1 VTDFLGGIG
10 DALGSA
16 AGAVGDA
23 AGATFD
29 FLAPTTDR
37 RGAGFSFSDLVNTAA
52 DVGRNSVLGGVSAL
66 DDVLRSD
73 ASWQQKLFVGGMVGA
88 GIGGAAMGAR
98 ALASQR
104 KIERQFAQV
113 NPQMMS
119 RTSDQALGLG
129 LSNRWAPGAPEE
141 KAVMKQHPGIRSRS
155 VPVMAAPDFELTTRA
170 LVSPAVADDAAKLA
184 VSVSVVKTYADGLID
199 MGPEAR
205 LGGAQLDFAKVD
217 TIIDNKM
224 LRSVAAD
231 RKGKG
236 AGYLNAELIDLW
248 GKFKDAP
255 DTLAD
260 EQKLRLIEFVRQ
272 IGDATDMISEPDLT
286 FNVVDR
292 VTGVFLTDQG
302 AVLNIQSP
310 VWDRLSTLMDP
321 AVRSARL
328 RDLNVRALADRGKE
342 IFDRLLDMGLEDQRR
357 RADGMG
363 GILPKPLDIGTGWYP
378 KAGMQIDEA
387 LSAVQARIP
396 WLSKEKLTAAVSL
409 TSEAE
414 KWEGNIALA
423 VKALEIANTPEVMD
437 DGFQAWL
444 RAGGTTEKLLGKPA
458 YAKQMKRLHMA
469 AKQGNQLSEKDFS
482 KVLRLATESADDLF
496 RSTDGRKQKSF
507 YLNLMGD
514 RTIVTVDR
522 HQHDA
527 FFGLA
532 TSSDFKILEQ
542 DDLDDSVYDLIQDV
556 VFKISDERPD
566 LTPSDVQGVIWE
578 VWRILKDDHLHTANR
593 PWQNGNPFRL
603 FEPDGSENIVFQ
615 ALTGEYSGG
624 LRDALAAKGS
634 TIPYII
640 GKSKDGLYSMPDQT
654 AGFVAPVTRESAQ
667 KMRHLQPAL
676 SERPGVAHWAPS
688 RPRQVTD
695 LEAHVGRLNN
705 ELENHVVET
714 WSNGI
719 WANGHPALSPN
730 DVIMVELPVGASPK
744 ALGKFGQVEA
754 PAGPGQRSAP
764 KTMDRVTPPDGTR
777 PATVAEFLEARATWE
792 ANTPQRE
799 FGTSPL
805 PTPVEIKDH
814 KLFLNESGTAGFA
827 ISPDGDLQQVF
838 SGGYRGLGGELV
850 EYAITQG
857 ARTLDAYD
865 AGLPDYYKRF
875 GFVESGRDAWDPQYD
890 KQGRL
895 DGPDIVY
902 MALDRQ
908 AARTTQPTTKV
919 AVKVD
924 PKQAGRLAE
933 IADEIE
939 AAGFR
944 VDVVYSGGPAPRGWA
959 TVREHIYQDQVNTSV
974 VRTLDSEIDS
984 YHGVHGWVRKDTAKK
999 LAKKNPDGGRARK
1012 PVNVVNKGWG
1022 PVVFDDTVALV
1033 PLHPKFNGERDGMT
1047 ALQIIAD
1054 DFPKFDTDKVHG
1066 FQLDKTGPVPALVHA
1081 KADGMWGSPAYA
1093 VYRNGKVVINVP
1105 SEGAPN
1111 AAIRAEELKKKVP
1124 KDDRT
1129 KPVDMAQQVFDLQEA
1144 SEIKDALLEMGVP
1157 AEKIEI
1163 RVGDE
1168 AITTELVQSAPIKGE
1183 SVTVHGYHVPALRM
1197 SGSPLP
1203 QYQQKYGIDVQP
1215 GWMSGNRAVAAPPEV
1230 FASFEPVLDR
1240 FFNEHME
1247 MSRTIGLKR
1256 IGFTEDM
1263 PAGDDYDPLRT
1274 AGWASHGDGG
1284 AEIVLNSRVI
1294 TNPKWFDSDP
1304 NYFTVTGSADTVL
1317 AHEIGHIMHYAVR
1330 KSFRTTTEAADWDKA
1345 ALKSILKKKQVQ
1357 ADLSVYGS
1365 KNIEEMVAE
1374 AVAEVFMSPTP
1385 RPFALQ
1391 VYNLVVDQFAANTE
1405 VKSTTKK
1412 FGWRRNSAA

>member
-1 VTDFLGGIG
+1 MTDFFGGIT
-10 DALGSA
+10 DALGDA
-16 AGAVGDA
+16 AGAVGNA
-23 AGATFD
+23 AGQAFD
-29 FLAPTTDR
+29 FLTPTTDR

-88 GIGGAAMGAR
+88 GVGGAAMGAR
-98 ALASQR
+98 TLAAQR
-104 KIERQFAQV
+104 KIERQFTEI
-113 NPQMMS
+113 NPHMVS
-119 RTSDQALGLG
+119 RTSEQAVGLG

-155 VPVMAAPDFELTTRA
+155 VPVLAAPDFELTTKA
-170 LVSPAVADDAAKLA
+170 LVSPAVAADAAKLA
-184 VSVSVVKTYADGLID
+184 TSVSIVKTYADGLVD

-231 RKGKG
+231 RAGKG

-255 DTLAD
+255 ETMAD
-260 EQKLRLIEFVRQ
+260 DQKLRLIEFVRQ
-272 IGDATDMISEPDLT
+272 IGDATDMIQEPDLT

-310 VWDRLSTLMDP
+310 VWDRLSTLLDP

-328 RDLNVRALADRGKE
+328 RQLNVRALADRGKE
-342 IFDRLLDMGLEDQRR
+342 IFERLLDMGLQDQSR
-357 RADGMG
+357 RANGLG
-363 GILPKPLDIGTGWYP
+363 GVLPQPLEIGTGWYP
-378 KAGMQIDEA
+378 KAGMQIDAA
-387 LSAVQARIP
+387 LTGAQARIP

-423 VKALEIANTPEVMD
+423 VKALEVANTPEVMD
-437 DGFQAWL
+437 GGFQAWL
-444 RAGGTTEKLLGKPA
+444 RAGGTTEKPLGKPE
-458 YAKQMKRLHMA
+458 YVKLMKRLHTT
-469 AKQGNQLSEKDFS
+469 AKTGNQLSEKDFS
-482 KVLRLATESADDLF
+482 KVLRLASEDADAVF

-556 VFKISDERPD
+556 VFKISDERPE

-578 VWRILKDDHLHTANR
+578 VWRILKDDHLHSTNR
-593 PWQNGNPFRL
+593 PWEIGNPFRL
-603 FEPDGSENIVFQ
+603 FESDGSENIVFQ

-640 GKSKDGLYSMPDQT
+640 GKSKDGLYAMPDQT
-654 AGFVAPVTRESAQ
+654 AGFVAPVTREAAQ

-695 LEAHVGRLNN
+695 LEAHLGRLN
-705 ELENHVVET
+705 EQLEDHVVET
-714 WSNGI
+714 WSNGV
-719 WANGHPALSPN
+719 WPNGHPALSPN
-730 DVIMVELPVGASPK
+730 DVIMVEIPVGGDPRK
-744 ALGKFGQVEA
+744 LGKFGRVEA
-754 PAGPGQRSAP
+754 PLGPGQRQAP
-764 KTMDRVTPPDGTR
+764 KTITGMEPPDGTR
-777 PATVAEFLEARATWE
+777 PATVAEFLDARRRWE
-792 ANTPQRE
+792 ENTPQRD

-805 PTPVEIKDH
+805 PTPAELKNH
-814 KLFLNESGTAGFA
+814 KLFLNEDGTAGFA
-827 ISPDGDLQQVF
+827 LSPEGDLQQVF
-838 SGGYRGLGGELV
+838 NGGRRGLGGELV

-865 AGLPDYYKRF
+865 AGLPDFYKRF
-875 GFVESGRDAWDPQYD
+875 GFTETGRDAWDPQYD
-890 KQGRL
+890 KQGRPT
-895 DGPDIVY
+895 GPDVVY
-902 MALDRQ
+902 MKLDPE
-908 AARTTQPTTKV
+908 AARTNQRTTKV

-924 PKQAGRLAE
+924 PKNAGRLHE
-933 IADEIE
+933 LADEIE
-939 AAGFR
+939 AAGYR
-944 VDVVYSGGPAPRGWA
+944 VDIVYSGGPAPEGWA
-959 TVREHIYQDQVNTSV
+959 TVREHVYQDQVNTSV
-974 VRTLDSEIDS
+974 VRTADNEIDS
-984 YHGVHGWVRKDTAKK
+984 YHGVHGWVRGDTAKK
-999 LAKKNPDGGRARK
+999 LAKKNPDGGRARR
-1012 PVNVVNKGWG
+1012 PVNVVHRQGA
-1022 PVVFDDTVALV
+1022 VIYDDTVALV
-1033 PLHPKFNGERDGMT
+1033 PMHPRPDGKRDKMT

-1054 DFPKFDTDKVHG
+1054 DFPTTDTDRVHG
-1066 FQLDKTGPVPALVHA
+1066 LQLDKSGPIPTLVHA

-1093 VYRNGKVVINVP
+1093 VYRNGKVIVNVP
-1105 SEGAPN
+1105 SEGEPN
-1111 AAIRAEELKKKVP
+1111 AAIRAEEVAKKVP
-1124 KDDRT
+1124 KADRT
-1129 KPVDMAQQVFDLQEA
+1129 KPTDLAQQVFDLQEA

-1157 AEKIEI
+1157 PEKIEI
-1163 RVGDE
+1163 RVGNE
-1168 AITTELVQSAPIKGE
+1168 AIYTELVTPAPIKGE
-1183 SVTVHGYHVPALRM
+1183 TVTVHGYHVPELKEV
-1197 SGSPLP
+1197 GSPLP
-1203 QYQQKYGIDVQP
+1203 KYQQKYGLDIQS
-1215 GWMSGNRAVAAPPEV
+1215 GWMSGNKAVPAPPEV

-1240 FFNEHME
+1240 FFDEHME
-1247 MSRTIGLKR
+1247 MARVTGFRR
-1256 IGFTEDM
+1256 IGFAEDM
-1263 PAGDDYDPLRT
+1263 PAGEGYDPDKT
-1274 AGWASHGDGG
+1274 SGWAAHGQGG
-1284 AEIVLNSRVI
+1284 ADIVINSRVL

-1304 NYFTVTGSADTVL
+1304 GYFTVTGSPDTVL
-1317 AHEIGHIMHYAVR
+1317 AHELGHIMHKAVL
-1330 KSFRTTTEAADWDKA
+1330 KSFRTTKEADDWDKA
-1345 ALKSILKKKQVQ
+1345 ALKALFNKKKLKVE
-1357 ADLSVYGS
+1357 LSTYGAT
-1365 KNIEEMVAE
+1365 NIKEMVAE
-1374 AVAEVFMSPTP
+1374 SVAEVFLSPNP
-1385 RPFALQ
+1385 RPFALK
-1391 VYNLVVDQFAANTE
+1391 VYNLVVDQFAKNTE
-1405 VKSTTKK
+1405 VKSATKM